1 LLQGVFGCV
10 QELLWRGTKLT
21 IPNTGPGL
29 GNAGANGAEGKGTR
43 IAANEMLP
51 GRRMQ
56 EYVDGGQESKLFL
69 INVHMF
75 AVL

>member
-10 QELLWRGTKLT
+10 QELLWRGTKRT
-21 IPNTGPGL
+21 IANTGACL
-29 GNAGANGAEGKGTR
+29 GDAGAKGPEGKGTR

-51 GRRMQ
+51 GRRVQ
-56 EYVDGGQESKLFL
+56 QYIDGGQESKLFL
-69 INVHMF
+69 INIHMF